1 MKDQDRPCSPSDVVT
16 YWREAGPGRW
26 FRKDPSFDAEFRARF
41 AVEHEL
47 AAEGSL
53 AVWRETAEG
62 ALALLVLLDQYPRN
76 SFRGTPRMFAT
87 DGLALAVAHAAIDA
101 GHDARGP
108 AELRVFFYLPLEHA
122 ESLEEQRR
130 CVALHEAMGVPELT
144 RYAALH
150 HDIIVKF
157 GRFPHRNAVLGR
169 ASTAEELEF
178 LAAGGFAG

>member
-1 MKDQDRPCSPSDVVT
+1 MIPAEPSIIDFWT
-16 YWREAGPGRW
+16 EAGPTRW
-26 FRKDPSFDAEFRARF
+26 FAKDEAFDAEFRARF
-41 AVEHEL
+41 L
-47 AAEGSL
+47 AAHEAATAAAPVDPTRDALGSL
-53 AVWRETAEG
+53 S
-62 ALALLVLLDQYPRN
+62 LLLLLDQFPRN
-76 SFRGTPRMFAT
+76 AFRGTPRMFAT

>member
-87 DGLALAVAHAAIDA
+87 DAAAREVADAALARGFDRETDAA
-101 GHDARGP
+101 
-108 AELRVFFYLPLEHA
+108 LRQFFYLPFMHSEDLADQERSVRLYEPLGA
-122 ESLEEQRR
+122 EGRHYAEVHR
-130 CVALHEAMGVPELT
+130 EAIA
-144 RYAALH
+144 R
-150 HDIIVKF
+150 F
-157 GRFPHRNAVLGR
+157 GRFPHRNPILGR
-169 ASTAEELEF
+169 AMKPEERAYLD
-178 LAAGGFAG
+178 AGGFAG